1 MMPIQVQISAI
12 VTAANELLTQNINT
26 IVKAFGE
33 CTKFIAAVMQKT
45 NKKVLQINQISEKAA

>member
-1 MMPIQVQISAI
+1 MPIQVQISAI

-33 CTKFIAAVMQKT
+33 CT
-45 NKKVLQINQISEKAA
+45 NS